1 MDSSFDEDLSYAL
14 KVAVQFLPEDR
25 QATPQDVT
33 TAISTAVAVA
43 GLRGVTIDAAVLT
56 KIVEA
61 RTNIFQE
68 DSSALQNDEGHAP
81 WLADAKN
88 DRTWAFWQRYERF
101 LMYLRNLPLQV
112 VRGIDRSTDEVLGEL
127 EDPQRSGPWRRTGL
141 VIGQVQ
147 SGKTGQFIGLATKAA
162 DAGYRLIVV
171 FAGVHNDLRAQTQL
185 RIDEGFLGFDTQYQL
200 RSDEQ
205 GTNRYIGVG
214 AMSGSERL
222 PVASLTNSAEKGDFD
237 RKTASKANLPIG
249 NFPVV
254 LVVKK
259 HPKIINYLRTW
270 VTEVHGVEDPETGR
284 KIVRDVPL
292 FVIDDE
298 ADNASINT
306 ADPEANPTAIN
317 AAIRELVQ
325 SFDKASYVGYTATPF
340 ANIYIDP
347 DADHDLLGSD
357 LFPDSFIRTL
367 RAPSNYLGAERLFGL
382 RAYTEDE
389 DDIEPLPL
397 VRHVDDTAQWIPDK
411 HKSSHVTST
420 DLPATL
426 IKAIHSF
433 VLTCAARRAR
443 GQTNVHNSML
453 VHVTRF
459 TNVQGHVRD
468 QVDDYVRLL
477 QNSLRDRYG
486 TASRDLL
493 AELRQLWNED
503 FVSTTAY
510 FPADEARRLTWEEV
524 TTELISAVQKF
535 QVKAINGAAKD
546 ALDYYENRHKGLS
559 VIAVGGQKL
568 SRGLTLEGLSV
579 SYYLRFSKTYDTLL
593 QMGRW
598 FGYRP
603 GYEDLCR
610 LYTTPSLESA
620 YEEITAAT
628 DELRCDIEEMAALGL
643 TPRQFGL
650 KVRTSSL
657 GLSIT
662 AANKMR
668 QGTKVRL
675 SYSGELAESTIFPLS
690 SGIPESNFKKLQEFV
705 KQLQLF
711 TTPQVDEQSG
721 SLVWR
726 GISPEEVATFFD
738 TYQAAQESNRIRPTF
753 IAGYIRQ
760 CARYGEL
767 GSWTVRLVGRR
778 DSSATVGIA
787 EHTLGLVTRAASKTG
802 VQSETRHTIKRIL
815 SPRDE
820 SLDLDPDQQEEA
832 LARTRKAA
840 EGKLK
845 RNGEPRNP
853 SVATGVPLRA
863 QRRTD
868 QPLLLLY
875 LIQAPERADLKVPLV
890 GFAASFP
897 FSDHQDKTEY
907 VVNDIWWTQD
917 SERDDF
923 DDEDKQ

>member
-1 MDSSFDEDLSYAL
+1 MDEDLSYAL
-14 KVAVQFLPEDR
+14 KVAIQFLPEDR

-43 GLRGVTIDAAVLT
+43 GLRGVAVDAAVLT
-56 KIVEA
+56 KMLEA
-61 RTNIFQE
+61 RTNVFQE
-68 DSSALQNDEGHAP
+68 DSSALQNDEGHVP

-88 DRTWAFWQRYERF
+88 DREWAFWQRYERF

-127 EDPQRSGPWRRTGL
+127 EDPQRPGPWRRTGL

-200 RSDEQ
+200 RSDEK
-205 GTNRYIGVG
+205 GANRYIGVG

-270 VTEVHGVEDPETGR
+270 VTEVHGVKDPETGR

-367 RAPSNYLGAERLFGL
+367 RAPSNYLGPERLFGL
-382 RAYTEDE
+382 RAYSEDE

-397 VRHVDDTAQWIPDK
+397 VRHVDDTALWMPDK
-411 HKSSHVTST
+411 HKSSHVPRT

-426 IKAIHSF
+426 IRAIQSF

-443 GQTNVHNSML
+443 GQVNVHNSML

-477 QNSLRDRYG
+477 QNTLRDRYG
-486 TASRDLL
+486 TASSHLL
-493 AELRQLWNED
+493 AELQQLWNED
-503 FVSTTAY
+503 FVPTTAY
-510 FPADEARRLTWEEV
+510 FPVDEAQRLTWEEV
-524 TTELISAVQKF
+524 AAELLPAIQKF

-568 SRGLTLEGLSV
+568 SRGLTLEGLSI
-579 SYYLRFSKTYDTLL
+579 SYYLRASKTYDTLL

-603 GYEDLCR
+603 AYEDLCR
-610 LYTTPSLESA
+610 LYTTPTLESA

-628 DELRCDIEEMAALGL
+628 DELRRDIEEMAALGL

-690 SGIPESNFKKLQEFV
+690 SGIPENNFEKLQEFV
-705 KQLQLF
+705 KQLQQF
-711 TTPQVDEQSG
+711 TTPHIDEQSG

-738 TYQAAQESNRIRPTF
+738 TYQAAKESNRIRPNF

-767 GSWTVRLVGRR
+767 GNWTVRLVGRR
-778 DSSATVGIA
+778 DSSASPDVAG
-787 EHTLGLVTRAASKTG
+787 HTLGLVTRAASKTG
-802 VQSETRHTIKRIL
+802 VQSETRHTIKRVL

-820 SLDLDPDQQEEA
+820 SLDLDPDQREEA
-832 LARTRKAA
+832 LAKTRKAA

-863 QRRTD
+863 QRRAD

-875 LIQAPERADLKVPLV
+875 LIQAPERANLKVPLV

-917 SERDDF
+917 SAADDF
-923 DDEDKQ
+923 EDEDEDEL